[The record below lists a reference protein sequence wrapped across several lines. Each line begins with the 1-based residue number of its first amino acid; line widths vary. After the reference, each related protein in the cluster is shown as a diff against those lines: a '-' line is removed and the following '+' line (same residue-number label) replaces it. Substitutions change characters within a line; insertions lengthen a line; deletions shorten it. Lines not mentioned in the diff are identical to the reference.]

1 MPRPK
6 SEITNQDVFIHVRV
20 THLQRIAFAEL
31 GGANWLRKLLREK
44 ISSTPFNVK
53 GKDEITI
60 TRTKSNQD
68 KYD

>member
-6 SEITNQDVFIHVRV
+6 SELTNQDVFIHVRV
-20 THLQRIAFAEL
+20 THLQRVAFKEL
-31 GGANWLRKLLREK
+31 GGANWLRRLLREK
-44 ISSTPFNVK
+44 ISLTTFYR

-68 KYD
+68 EYD